1 MLTLLKR
8 LYLALVQY
16 LFTLLAFYNPI
27 IGSSDNPKTEDSNFL
42 GVSIDQLYNS
52 RTKQSSSSSS
62 FLWPFIW
69 LVLFEVIGIF
79 GLEMDSS
86 GWPPWPPWPPG
97 PLWSQLATSPVI
109 FAHQIIP
116 RAVWPQIDLF
126 IYTAVNGA
134 LVAAAALYRTPPVD
148 DAYRLEVKKEQE
160 ERGGGNEGKR
170 FLVTKSSV
178 FRRAHLDERSS
189 ATILRIRSALYH
201 YFYLLVAVFVAV
213 LLSFY
218 YLMVS
223 LNGAFR
229 WSALSL
235 LYWSAVFPVA
245 IFHAIIGKEKQ
256 RKHFIYL
263 ICNFVNFFL

>member
-1 MLTLLKR
+1 MLTLLTR

-16 LFTLLAFYNPI
+16 LFTLLAFYDPI
-27 IGSSDNPKTEDSNFL
+27 TGSSDSPKTEDSNFL

-52 RTKQSSSSSS
+52 RTKQSSSSS

-86 GWPPWPPWPPG
+86 GWPPWPPG

-134 LVAAAALYRTPPVD
+134 LVAAAALYRTPPVG
-148 DAYRLEVKKEQE
+148 DAHRLEVKKQE
-160 ERGGGNEGKR
+160 ERGGRDKGKR
-170 FLVTKSSV
+170 LLVTNSSTFM

-189 ATILRIRSALYH
+189 ATILRLRSALYR
-201 YFYLLVAVFVAV
+201 YFYPLVAVFVAV

-218 YLMVS
+218 YLMVY

>member
-1 MLTLLKR
+1 MLTLLTR

-16 LFTLLAFYNPI
+16 LFTLLAFYDPI
-27 IGSSDNPKTEDSNFL
+27 TGSSDNPKTEDSNFL
-42 GVSIDQLYNS
+42 GVPTDQLYNS
-52 RTKQSSSSSS
+52 RTKQSSSSS

-86 GWPPWPPWPPG
+86 GWPPWPPG
-97 PLWSQLATSPVI
+97 SLWSQLATSPVI

-134 LVAAAALYRTPPVD
+134 LVAAAALYRTPPVSN
-148 DAYRLEVKKEQE
+148 AHRLEVKEQ
-160 ERGGGNEGKR
+160 ERGGKDKGKR
-170 FLVTKSSV
+170 LLVTKSSTFM

-189 ATILRIRSALYH
+189 ATILRVRSALYR
-201 YFYLLVAVFVAV
+201 YFYPLVEVFVAV

-218 YLMVS
+218 YLMIY

-229 WSALSL
+229 WSALLL

-263 ICNFVNFFL
+263 ICNFVYFFL

>member
-1 MLTLLKR
+1 MLTLLTR
-8 LYLALVQY
+8 LYFSLVQY
-16 LFTLLAFYNPI
+16 LFTLLAFYDPI
-27 IGSSDNPKTEDSNFL
+27 AGPSDSPKTEDNNFL
-42 GVSIDQLYNS
+42 GVSTDQLYNS
-52 RTKQSSSSSS
+52 LTKQKSSSSSS

-69 LVLFEVIGIF
+69 LVFFEVIGIF

-86 GWPPWPPWPPG
+86 GWPPWPLG

-134 LVAAAALYRTPPVD
+134 LVAAAVLYKTPPVGD
-148 DAYRLEVKKEQE
+148 DHRLEVKEEEEEEEGERNKE
-160 ERGGGNEGKR
+160 KR
-170 FLVTKSSV
+170 FLVTKSST
-178 FRRAHLDERSS
+178 FRRTLDERSS
-189 ATILRIRSALYH
+189 ATILRVRSALYR
-201 YFYLLVAVFVAV
+201 YFYLLVAVFVVV

-218 YLMVS
+218 YLMVC

-235 LYWSAVFPVA
+235 LYWSTIFPVA
-245 IFHAIIGKEKQ
+245 IFHAIIGKQTK
-256 RKHFIYL
+256 KVSFI
-263 ICNFVNFFL
+263 